1 MDWGF
6 VGIMVGS
13 TAYLALIVLAFV
25 QNYRENKAKIE
36 QTRSD
41 VDRVEEQIR
50 ESEHARKEAEDR
62 ATKLEEE
69 ALGYEQQITELQA
82 KIRVSLPDS
91 ES

>member
-6 VGIMVGS
+6 VGIMVRS
-13 TAYLALIVLAFV
+13 IAYLALIVLAFV

-41 VDRVEEQIR
+41 VDRVEEQLR

-69 ALGYEQQITELQA
+69 ALSYEQQMTELQA

>member
-1 MDWGF
+1 MRF
-6 VGIMVGS
+6 SRTLLLNMNNVLEQIL
-13 TAYLALIVLAFV
+13 YLIF
-25 QNYRENKAKIE
+25 YRPNKAKIE

-41 VDRVEEQIR
+41 VDRVEEQLR

-69 ALGYEQQITELQA
+69 ALSYEQQMTELQA

>member
-1 MDWGF
+1 VDWGF

>member
-6 VGIMVGS
+6 VGILVGS
-13 TAYLALIVLAFV
+13 IAYLALIVLAFV

-41 VDRVEEQIR
+41 VDRVEEQLR